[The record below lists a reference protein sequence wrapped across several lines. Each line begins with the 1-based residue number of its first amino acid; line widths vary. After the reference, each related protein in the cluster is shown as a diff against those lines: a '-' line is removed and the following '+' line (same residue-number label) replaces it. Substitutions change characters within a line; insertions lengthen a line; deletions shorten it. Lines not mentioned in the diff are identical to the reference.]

1 MIPTLLESGIL
12 AFFCFRGCEY
22 GEVVERNLRVM
33 FSKVMKIYDSIL
45 NYNKNIN

>member
-12 AFFCFRGCEY
+12 AFFFVFGGDEY

-45 NYNKNIN
+45 NYNKKY